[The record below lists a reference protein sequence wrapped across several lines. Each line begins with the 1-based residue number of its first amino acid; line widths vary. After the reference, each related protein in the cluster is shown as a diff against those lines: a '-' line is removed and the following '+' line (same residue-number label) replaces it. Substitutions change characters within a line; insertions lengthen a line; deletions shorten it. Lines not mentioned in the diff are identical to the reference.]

1 MPKERTHWHLAA
13 RAGAVLTPGP
23 LADAV
28 LAYPEHVFLGA
39 VSHDT
44 AYYALGNAF
53 AKSVADRL
61 HGAEGQDSF
70 EPFRA
75 LARSR
80 DQWGAPGLAFGFGAL
95 THLVADAV
103 FHPWVFSWT
112 GDAEAPDPA
121 LRRGWFFRHQEMET
135 ALDLHLEALWG
146 PAPAHSYTALTRRV
160 RAELGP
166 IEAFLGPGA
175 RTWIA
180 DHGRLQGLFHRPWA
194 RALARGAA
202 WGRRRGD
209 GDWSGAFYGR
219 PGEHPAF
226 AGPLTWVDP
235 VTGRASFATLGA
247 LVESFDQTIAVLAS
261 EWEAAWVSGRVP
273 FEGRVGPAL
282 DTGHPCDGPQAKVH
296 FSATWARVNAPS
308 SPRE

>member
-13 RAGAVLTPGP
+13 RAGAVVTPGP

-28 LAYPEHVFLGA
+28 LAYPEHLLLGA

-61 HGAEGQDSF
+61 HGTGGHDSF

-75 LARSR
+75 LAREGHR
-80 DQWGAPGLAFGFGAL
+80 WGAPGLAFGFGAL

-112 GDAEAPDPA
+112 GDAEAPDPV

-135 ALDLHLEALWG
+135 ALDGHLEALWG
-146 PAPAHSYTALTRRV
+146 PAPAKTYAFLV
-160 RAELGP
+160 QRARDELAVVEG
-166 IEAFLGPGA
+166 FLGPGA
-175 RTWIA
+175 RDWMA
-180 DHGRLQGLFHRPWA
+180 AHVRLQGLFHHRWA
-194 RALARGAA
+194 HALARMAA

-219 PGEHPAF
+219 SGLVPEF
-226 AGPLTWVDP
+226 QGPLRWVDP
-235 VTGRASFATLGA
+235 VTGEPWEETLDD
-247 LVESFDQTIAVLAS
+247 LVDRFDQTIAVLAS
-261 EWEAAWVSGRVP
+261 EWESAWVVGRIP

-282 DTGHPCDGPQAKVH
+282 DTGQPCDSPQAKRH
-296 FSATWARVNAPS
+296 FSGLWVGSQGAR
-308 SPRE
+308 